1 MTLSDVAELT
11 HLGWESVKNITKADL
26 GRGCASIPMKEVTMA
41 YYLKKEVRT
50 FWV

>member
-11 HLGWESVKNITKADL
+11 HLGWESVKNITKADP